1 MTKTNVLLQGEIG
14 SGKTFSLRTLLPEY
28 VNTDGEVRRGAG
40 QHVALVSLESGAERT
55 LGENM
60 CSATH
65 RDGIHLVYIQP
76 LAITWDQFGQF
87 ARLLNAAPLDK
98 ALEQGDPNKRR
109 CTQFLDLMS
118 TLTAFTCQRCG
129 REVGDVAELGPE
141 WTVALD
147 GMTGLTTVARHLC
160 VGLKPILSRP
170 EYNPVMSMVEGFCQ
184 LFWGSTHCN
193 AVILSHIDREVNP
206 TTGLSSI
213 TLHTLGQK
221 LAPRIVK
228 MPDEIVLAEYS
239 EDDYIWATNVP
250 GMILKHRSLPA
261 SAKLTPDFSQLFQQ

>member
-1 MTKTNVLLQGEIG
+1 MKTNILLQGEIG
-14 SGKTFSLRTLLPEY
+14 SGKTRSLITLLPEY
-28 VNTDGEVRRGAG
+28 IDEDGTVCRGAG
-40 QHVALVSLESGAERT
+40 QRVALVSLEPGAERT
-55 LGENM
+55 LGKNL
-60 CSATH
+60 CNQLNG
-65 RDGIHLVYIQP
+65 DGIHLVYIQP

-109 CTQFLDLMS
+109 CTQFLDVMN
-118 TLTAFTCQRCG
+118 TLASFTCQRCG
-129 REVGDVAELGPE
+129 LEVGDIAELDDT

-184 LFWGSTHCN
+184 LFWGSTCCN
-193 AVILSHIDREVNP
+193 AILLSHIDREVNP
-206 TTGLSSI
+206 ITGTSSI

-228 MPDEIVLAEYS
+228 MPDEVILAEYA
-239 EDDYIWATNVP
+239 ERKYTWATDVP
-250 GMILKHRSLPA
+250 GMILKHRALPA
-261 SAKLTPDFSQLFQQ
+261 SAELRPDFSQLFA